1 MKFPQ
6 QTPCKGN
13 IIHSNPNNLS
23 PTAMPFDFGI
33 KDAIDILLVA
43 LLLYNIYRLMKDS
56 GSLNI
61 FYGILIFFGLWV
73 VVSQMFQMRLLGSIF
88 DKLISVGALA
98 LIILFQDDIRRFFIT
113 IGTHRKFN
121 ILARMFKFKEKDQG
135 SDPVV
140 MPIVRACMDMS
151 RNKVGALIVVERN
164 MALSDIISTGE
175 LIDARVNQSLIEN
188 IFFKNSPLHD
198 GAMVISKK
206 RIAAAG
212 CVLPVSHN
220 ISIPKELGLRH
231 RAALG
236 ITEQSDALAVI
247 VSEETGGISIA
258 QRGVYDLRLQAD
270 KLEEYL
276 TTAMNEKPHNTK
288 EKVDH

>member
-1 MKFPQ
+1 
-6 QTPCKGN
+6 
-13 IIHSNPNNLS
+13 
-23 PTAMPFDFGI
+23 MPFDFGI
-33 KDAIDILLVA
+33 KDAIDIFLVA
-43 LLLYNIYRLMKDS
+43 ILLYYIYRLMRDS

-61 FYGILIFFGLWV
+61 FYGILIFFGLWI
-73 VVSQMFQMRLLGSIF
+73 VVSQMFRMRLLGSIF

-98 LIILFQDDIRRFFIT
+98 LIVLFQDDIRRFFIT
-113 IGTHRKFN
+113 IGTHRRFSLIKRLFR
-121 ILARMFKFKEKDQG
+121 LKEKEET

-164 MALSDIISTGE
+164 MSLSDIISTGE
-175 LIDARVNQSLIEN
+175 VIDAKVGQSLIEN

-198 GAMVISKK
+198 GAMIISKK
-206 RIAAAG
+206 RITAAG

-220 ISIPKELGLRH
+220 IAIPKDLGLRH

-247 VSEETGGISIA
+247 VSEETGGISVA
-258 QRGVYDLRLQAD
+258 QRGVYDLRLSAD

-276 TTAMNEKPHNTK
+276 TAAMNEKPRSEKANTQ
-288 EKVDH
+288 

>member
-1 MKFPQ
+1 
-6 QTPCKGN
+6 
-13 IIHSNPNNLS
+13 
-23 PTAMPFDFGI
+23 MPFDFGM
-33 KDAIDILLVA
+33 KDVIDILLVA
-43 LLLYNIYRLMKDS
+43 LLLHYIYHLMRNS

-61 FYGILIFFGLWV
+61 FYGILVFFGLWI
-73 VVSQMFQMRLLGSIF
+73 VVSEMFQMRLLGSIF
-88 DKLISVGALA
+88 DKLIGVGALA

-113 IGTHRKFN
+113 IGTHRKLGF
-121 ILARMFKFKEKDQG
+121 LTKLLKFKERNVH

-151 RNKVGALIVVERN
+151 RTKTGALIVVERK
-164 MALSDIISTGE
+164 MSLVDIINSGE
-175 LIDARVNQSLIEN
+175 VIDAKINQSLIEN

-198 GAMVISKK
+198 GAMIISQR
-206 RIAAAG
+206 RIVAAG

-220 ISIPKELGLRH
+220 ISIPKDLGLRH

-236 ITEQSDALAVI
+236 ITEQSDAISVI
-247 VSEETGGISIA
+247 VSEETGDISVA

-276 TTAMNEKPHNTK
+276 TASMNENSSTIKGK
-288 EKVDH
+288 GKK